1 MAKEKLVLIG
11 NGNAGLKA
19 LHALLDIAP
28 ERFEIRVFGAEP
40 HLPYDR
46 NTLSSVLADEKQVD
60 DLHLYQ
66 PEWYA
71 SHGIQM
77 HLGTEITEVDREK
90 RKVHTKDGEVFDYDR
105 LVFGTGSKSNVLP
118 LPGNDLRGVMTFRQI
133 EDVNNLLARAQVAHQ
148 AVVIGG
154 GLQGLEIAC
163 GLKRRGLEVTV
174 IYEGDT
180 LMEDQLDAEGGVML
194 QRTMEQLGIDFLG
207 SAHVTALQDDGR
219 GNVRGVALDYGSG
232 VAADLVVMSVGIQP
246 NIGLAQRCGLAC
258 EVGVVVDDRLV
269 TSDDRI
275 YAIGECA
282 QYPNQG
288 VGHIA
293 PIVEIARL
301 WALHMAGSG
310 CEQKPVLAAAHG
322 ETHSELGDM
331 DLYAI
336 GQTHDSA
343 SVTPLVWRDTVMNI
357 YKKLLVRDHA
367 LVGAILLGDTTDA
380 RWYRDLVRGHVDISA
395 VQDKL
400 LAGEAALRAAGFD
413 QDSGFFPN
421 FDEEVPVT

>member
-1 MAKEKLVLIG
+1 MVLIG
-11 NGNAGLKA
+11 NGNAGMKA
-19 LHALLDIAP
+19 LHALFDIAP
-28 ERFEIRVFGAEP
+28 EQYDIRVFGAEP

-77 HLGTEITEVDREK
+77 HLGTEITQIDREQ
-90 RKVHTKDGEVFDYDR
+90 RKVHTKTGEVFDYDR
-105 LVFGTGSKSNVLP
+105 LLIGTGSKSNVLP
-118 LPGNDLRGVMTFRQI
+118 LPGKDLRGVMTFRQI
-133 EDVNNLLARAQVAHQ
+133 EDVNNLLARAQVAHH
-148 AVVIGG
+148 AVVLGG
-154 GLQGLEIAC
+154 GLQSLEIAC
-163 GLKRRGLEVTV
+163 GLRRRGLDVTV
-174 IYEGDT
+174 VYRGDT

-194 QRTMEQLGIDFLG
+194 QRTMEGLGINFLG
-207 SAHVTALQDDGR
+207 SAEAVSLNDDGR
-219 GNVRGVALDYGSG
+219 GNVNGVSLDYGRTVG
-232 VAADLVVMSVGIQP
+232 ADLVVMAVGIQP
-246 NIGLAQRCGLAC
+246 NIGIAQACGLKC
-258 EVGVVVDDRLV
+258 EQGVVVDDRLV
-269 TSDDRI
+269 TSDDHI

-293 PIVEIARL
+293 PIMEIARL
-301 WALHMAGSG
+301 WAQHMAGSG

-336 GQTHDSA
+336 GHTHDNEE
-343 SVTPLVWRDTVMNI
+343 VTPLVSRDSVMNI
-357 YKKLLVRDHA
+357 YKKLMVRDGF

-380 RWYRDLVRGHVDISA
+380 DWYRHLVRGHIDVSA
-395 VQDKL
+395 IMDKL
-400 LAGEAALRAAGFD
+400 PGGQQALRDAGFD
-413 QDSGFFPN
+413 ESSPYFPTAA
-421 FDEEVPVT
+421 VS